1 MSDPVAR
8 TLEAACALA
17 EWEMRGGRGRD
28 DGSWERHVDA
38 VIAATKGVNLDGT
51 WFTVDSLAAALTAD
65 QRPFWKLHIFPDGS
79 QGSWFDYRGWA
90 AAIIKAAKE
99 ASEPDASPAGADG
112 TATRQDGGGSRLLP
126 LDSPKPG
133 GTT

>member
-38 VIAATKGVNLDGT
+38 VIAATKGVNLDGA
-51 WFTVDSLAAALTAD
+51 WFTPDSLAAALTDVA
-65 QRPFWKLHIFPDGS
+65 RE
-79 QGSWFDYRGWA
+79 QGVVGPLPRAYA
-90 AAIIKAAKE
+90 TAIIQAAKE
-99 ASEPDASPAGADG
+99 AE
-112 TATRQDGGGSRLLP
+112 RE
-126 LDSPKPG
+126 
-133 GTT
+133 

>member
-51 WFTVDSLAAALTAD
+51 WFTVDSLAAALLEYM
-65 QRPFWKLHIFPDGS
+65 PFPPGKTCFPLIDGEA
-79 QGSWFDYRGWA
+79 QEVA

-99 ASEPDASPAGADG
+99 AE
-112 TATRQDGGGSRLLP
+112 RE
-126 LDSPKPG
+126 
-133 GTT
+133 